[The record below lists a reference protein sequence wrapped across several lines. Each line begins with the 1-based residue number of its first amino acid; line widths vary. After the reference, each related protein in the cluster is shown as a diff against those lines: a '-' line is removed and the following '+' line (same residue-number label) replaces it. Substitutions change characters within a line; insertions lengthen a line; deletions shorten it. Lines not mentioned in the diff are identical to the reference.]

1 MISRMMKVG
10 VADVRHYSRIAVPDV
25 RRTTE
30 HLNAHLCVCV
40 FACWPHLCCC
50 YCCCVACL
58 FKHHSACSPAEQS
71 DAFVCDDQRQLARL
85 RQNAKRQRV
94 FARPVNCDERCQLV
108 SVMRLRCRLKLFNHI
123 TRIWCRNRV
132 ASGEIIIPWENY
144 TAKNKKVACV
154 DWQLNQT
161 WEPAT
166 SSTADDKIWR
176 CVLTAIRI
184 CTEQQRCTFRR
195 KRLLSL

>member
-1 MISRMMKVG
+1 MTQKKWTRRKEYIIRSSKRIERRRKTEMISRMMKVG

-94 FARPVNCDERCQLV
+94 FARPVMSVVNSCLWWDLGVGWSYLITSLV
-108 SVMRLRCRLKLFNHI
+108 SDVG
-123 TRIWCRNRV
+123 T
-132 ASGEIIIPWENY
+132 AS
-144 TAKNKKVACV
+144 
-154 DWQLNQT
+154 
-161 WEPAT
+161 PAE
-166 SSTADDKIWR
+166 K
-176 CVLTAIRI
+176 
-184 CTEQQRCTFRR
+184 
-195 KRLLSL
+195 